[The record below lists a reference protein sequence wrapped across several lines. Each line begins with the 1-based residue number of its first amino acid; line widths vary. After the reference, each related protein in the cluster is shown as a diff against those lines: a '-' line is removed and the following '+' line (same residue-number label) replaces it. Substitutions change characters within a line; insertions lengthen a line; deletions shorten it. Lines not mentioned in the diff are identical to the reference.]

1 MADEYSDSID
11 NFKKPKQVSIQM
23 PQQGQGQGQMPQQG
37 QGQGQMPQQGQGPKM
52 TEEQMKVYQH
62 QQMLQQQK
70 YMQQQQ
76 MIQQQQMMQQQQSM
90 NGDSDK
96 SLLTKLKNLNV
107 NQTLQE
113 VLVLSVLFIIFSSS
127 FYRDTI
133 TKYIPMIT
141 VSNNELNTMGILI
154 SAVLLS
160 VVFIISR
167 TII

>member
-11 NFKKPKQVSIQM
+11 NFKPKPKQVSI
-23 PQQGQGQGQMPQQG
+23 QMPQQG

-76 MIQQQQMMQQQQSM
+76 MLQQQQQQLKESM

>member
-37 QGQGQMPQQGQGPKM
+37 QGQGQKM